1 MKNIGAAIIWILL
14 FCNGIIQAQD
24 SIPVSMKEQAR
35 KHFAAKEYK
44 EALPVYRKLLNRY
57 PKEPEYLYGTG
68 VCLVNLNSGLEE
80 AILFLKPSTV
90 AEYNSLSLFYLGRA
104 YHLSYAFED
113 AIKAYSKF
121 MLKAGKTDIKRY
133 DVERQIEM
141 ARNGIE
147 FTKTSRTLTVQNTE
161 EISPAQAQ
169 KITMI
174 NGSGKLIRK
183 PVEFCTKTDLRNGYR
198 SWMFL
203 PSYTEVNDY
212 IYVSGYDRYKKNNLQ
227 IFRVRNVNHETWGFP
242 ELVGDVINTPYDE
255 EFPYFDTK
263 TSTLYFCSK
272 GHSSMGGYDIFKSV
286 YDWNTKTWSKPE
298 NAGFPINSPFD
309 DYIYLVDEFSHTASF
324 ISNRDSKPGFL
335 KIYRVKTDEEGP
347 AARLASIEDIR
358 KASILEPS
366 EISKPVAEVVADT
379 FAVADAPRITKNDY
393 NKVLAEALLLQ
404 VKADSCARITRD
416 LRILA
421 KETPDDSLKKQ
432 LVKDILRNDRMAK
445 TTQREADLKFAEA
458 RNLKGISDQSPEK
471 EPEQQAEQ
479 PAAVE
484 QPVAIEQPL
493 PAANIRTDVFSIE
506 NVSPYSDKNPIPPAK
521 IPGSGLV
528 YRIQLG
534 AFSKAKP
541 NNAFGGVQPVTFEQ
555 IPGSSIIKYYA
566 GFFYSL
572 NGVTKALETLRSQ
585 GFRDAFIVAF
595 YEGKLIT
602 TEKAREIE
610 FSGYKL

>member
-1 MKNIGAAIIWILL
+1 MKNIGTGIIWLLL
-14 FCNGIIQAQD
+14 FCNGLLQAQD
-24 SIPVSMKEQAR
+24 SIPASMKEQAR
-35 KHFAAKEYK
+35 KHFSAKEYK
-44 EALPVYRKLLNRY
+44 EALPVYSELHNRY
-57 PKEPEYLYGTG
+57 PKEPEYLYGNG
-68 VCLVNLNSGLEE
+68 VCLVNLNTGLEE
-80 AILFLKPSTV
+80 AINLLKPSAV
-90 AEYNSLSLFYLGRA
+90 AEYNTLALFYLARA
-104 YHLSYAFED
+104 YHLSYAFDE

-121 MLKAGKTDIKRY
+121 MLKAGKSDIKRY

-147 FTKTSRTLTVQNTE
+147 FTKTGRTLIVQNTE

-183 PVEFCTKTDLRNGYR
+183 PVEFCTKTDIRNGYR

-255 EFPYFDTK
+255 EFPYFDPK
-263 TSTLYFCSK
+263 TSTLYFSSK

-335 KIYRVKTDEEGP
+335 KIYRIKTDEEGP
-347 AARLASIEDIR
+347 AVRLASIEDIR
-358 KASILEPS
+358 KISLLEPS
-366 EISKPVAEVVADT
+366 EISKPVAEVVSDT
-379 FAVADAPRITKNDY
+379 FEVPVTPLIITKSDY

-404 VKADSCARITRD
+404 IKADSCARITRD

-432 LVKDILRNDRMAK
+432 LVRDILRNDRMAK

-458 RNLKGISDQSPEK
+458 RNLKGISDQTAEK
-471 EPEQQAEQ
+471 EVEEPVEQPAEQ
-479 PAAVE
+479 PVS
-484 QPVAIEQPL
+484 VEQPL
-493 PAANIRTDVFSIE
+493 PAVNIKTDVFSIE
-506 NVSPYSDKNPIPPAK
+506 SASPYSDKNPIPPGQ

-555 IPGSSIIKYYA
+555 IPGSAIIKYYA

-572 NGVTKALETLRSQ
+572 NGVTKALETLRTQ
-585 GFRDAFIVAF
+585 GFPDAFIVAF